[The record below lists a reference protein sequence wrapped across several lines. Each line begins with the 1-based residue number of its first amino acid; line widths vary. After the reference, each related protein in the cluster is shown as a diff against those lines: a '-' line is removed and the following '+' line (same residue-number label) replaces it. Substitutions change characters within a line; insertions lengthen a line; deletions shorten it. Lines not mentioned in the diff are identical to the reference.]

1 MTDHDPHRW
10 YPIAGAEDTP
20 ERHVHQARL
29 LGHEL
34 AVWRADDGYLNVWE
48 NRCLHRGVRLSIGIN
63 DGRELRCQYHGWRY
77 ANRSGGCTYIPA
89 HPADAP
95 ARTICTRT
103 YPAHEQYGI
112 TWASLHPGGAPP
124 AVESLATDPW
134 PMRGVTVYA
143 PLDAVADALTTYR
156 FQPDG
161 ALDTDDATVVVS
173 DTGPGWVELRARSDG
188 VDPADSADGTDDVVV
203 FFLQP
208 AADHLT
214 VIRPV
219 RAATPP
225 RARQLDLWRY
235 HSAQLSGLRD
245 ELEAAHRAGEI
256 GAGEIGAGEIGV
268 DDDASFT
275 PLPAELVGMPPAST
289 EARRAPLRVVVARKW
304 EPAEGIAGFELQ
316 SVSGTLP
323 TFQPGAHIDV
333 HLPNGL
339 IRQYS
344 LTNGPGELD
353 AYRIGV
359 KREPKSRGGSSVLH
373 DTIAEGD
380 VLAISE
386 PRNNF
391 TLRRD
396 SDRTM
401 LIAGGIGVTPLLAM
415 AQTLHNERLGFE
427 LHYFAQA
434 PDHVAFR
441 EVLDRL
447 GPAVHLHLGLSPDA
461 TGEALAT
468 ICSNSG
474 DDGQIYVCGPGPML
488 DAARRIARE
497 AGWRDDAVHFE
508 YFANATEIDDS
519 TTFTVHL
526 ARSASSLEVAAG
538 TTVLEA
544 LRDAGIDM
552 VSSCEQGA
560 CGTCGVDVVD
570 GAVVH
575 QDVYLSDEEKARGT
589 RMMTCV
595 SRAAGDEITLD
606 I

>member
-1 MTDHDPHRW
+1 MNDQDAHRW
-10 YPIAGAEDTP
+10 YPIAGTEDTP
-20 ERHVHQARL
+20 KRHVHQARL
-29 LGHEL
+29 LGQEL
-34 AVWRADDGYLNVWE
+34 AVWRADDGFVNVWE

-63 DGRELRCQYHGWRY
+63 DGRELKCQYHGWRY

-103 YPAHEQYGI
+103 YPAQEQYGV

-124 AVESLATDPW
+124 VVASLADDPW
-134 PMRGVTVYA
+134 PMRGITVHA
-143 PLDAVADALTTYR
+143 PLDAVAEALTTYR

-161 ALDTDDATVVVS
+161 ALDTDDAAVVVS
-173 DTGPGWVELRARSDG
+173 DTGPGWVELRSTTEGGDRR
-188 VDPADSADGTDDVVV
+188 DVIV

-219 RAATPP
+219 RTSTPP
-225 RARQLDLWRY
+225 PVRQLDLWRY

-245 ELEAAHRAGEI
+245 ELEAAHAVSGRSGV
-256 GAGEIGAGEIGV
+256 GGTV
-268 DDDASFT
+268 DDDSGFT
-275 PLPAELVGMPPAST
+275 PLPADLVGMPPEST
-289 EARRAPLRVVVARKW
+289 EARRAPLRVVVSRKW

-316 SVSGTLP
+316 AVSGTLP

-339 IRQYS
+339 VRQYS
-344 LTNGPGELD
+344 VTNGPGELD

-359 KREPKSRGGSSVLH
+359 KRDPNSRGGSAVLH

-396 SDRTM
+396 SDRTV
-401 LIAGGIGVTPLLAM
+401 LVAGGIGVTPLLAM

-427 LHYFAQA
+427 LHYFAQGPA
-434 PDHVAFR
+434 HVAFR

-461 TGEALAT
+461 TGDTLAS
-468 ICSNSG
+468 ILSDPG

-488 DAARRIARE
+488 DATRRIARD
-497 AGWRDDAVHFE
+497 AGWRDEAIHFE
-508 YFANATEIDDS
+508 YFANATEVDDS
-519 TTFTVHL
+519 STFTVHL

-538 TTVLEA
+538 TTVLQA
-544 LRDAGIDM
+544 LRDAGIDL

-560 CGTCGVDVVD
+560 CGTCGVDVVA
-570 GAVVH
+570 GRVTH
-575 QDVYLSDEEKARGT
+575 QDVYLSDDEKAQGT

-595 SRAAGDEITLD
+595 SRAADDEITLD